1 MLEDRVLYY
10 YRNDYNC
17 AQCMLMGARDEYGLP
32 IECCCVDMC
41 AGVYNG
47 LVVES
52 ICSIVVGGVMV
63 ISLYFKNENT
73 IKHKRMEFINN
84 IYEKFNTINCGKM
97 PKQNGCDNIV
107 YEGAKI
113 LRIVIES
120 G

>member
-10 YRNDYNC
+10 YKEDYNC

-47 LVVES
+47 LGVGS

-73 IKHKRMEFINN
+73 IKYKRKAPLTIALIICLNIIFCYLFLINFSHYLEH
-84 IYEKFNTINCGKM
+84 IYF
-97 PKQNGCDNIV
+97 
-107 YEGAKI
+107 
-113 LRIVIES
+113 
-120 G
+120 

>member
-1 MLEDRVLYY
+1 
-10 YRNDYNC
+10 
-17 AQCMLMGARDEYGLP
+17 MGARDEYGLP

-47 LVVES
+47 LGVGS

-84 IYEKFNTINCGKM
+84 IYDKFNTINCGKM
-97 PKQNGCDNIV
+97 PNKMVVIILCMRGKNIENSFRKWINEK
-107 YEGAKI
+107 YRLI
-113 LRIVIES
+113 YI
-120 G
+120 